1 MRATAQSSILDVADL
16 ATFTGGALNFSGGTL
31 NVSGGAHQLPAL
43 TDAENTTFFI
53 SGGVSLSLPTITS
66 AANASFEVSGGS
78 SLMLA
83 GLTSFT
89 NTLYPT
95 LEATGTGSL
104 LSLPSLASIA
114 VTGGG
119 TNVEAFSGGDL
130 EIPLVTQITGSVDLE
145 SNSATSI
152 LDVSDLA
159 TFTGGTLN
167 FSGGTLNVS
176 GGAHQLPA
184 LTDAENTTFLISG
197 GVSLSL
203 PTITSAANASF
214 EVSGGSSLTLS
225 GLTSFTNTLFP
236 TLEATGTGSL
246 LSLPSLTSIAVTSG
260 STNVEALSGGD
271 LKIPL
276 VTQIS
281 GTVDVESENAGST
294 MDLTDLTTFSGG
306 SLTVKEGGTLDIPAL
321 ATLVNATLVT
331 DATATFTLPAGQTV
345 SFPSGKT
352 TFTGGTLLDQGAL
365 DVQGTSAL
373 NSDGGLTVNGQGA
386 LSLSSGS
393 TLDVSGNL
401 LGNTTNAAGFTPL
414 GTVVLDS
421 ATGTT
426 DPPQQLEVMSQDL
439 GNVAAGFDNN
449 FAYGTLKL
457 TAGTYVELVDD
468 AANSPG
474 NAPEALYVND
484 LIVPAGATLDLDGL
498 HLYVNTEQINGTV
511 FSGGA
516 VVSGEVY
523 DDANGDGTLDDGE
536 VGLAGWTINLTNT
549 ATNSVYTTTT
559 NASGLYSLSGVATGT
574 YTLSEVPQSGFTET
588 QPVSPGTYTLTLSSG
603 QTVTGENFGDDPTA
617 TIGGEVFL
625 DTNGDGTLDD
635 SETGLAGWTV
645 QLLNSTSQIIDTT
658 TTAASGTYSF
668 TSLLPGTYTVQ
679 VVSQSG
685 YIDSSP
691 ANMTI
696 ADDNGMSLTVNF
708 GEVKSVSLAVSKLT
722 TTPASGLQSG
732 TSLVVQW
739 TDTNAG
745 TVPASGSFTDQVVI
759 TNTTTGDVVATGNVL
774 YNAATLGN
782 LAAGASKTQQYTIS
796 LPNGAAGVGQIQF
809 TVTADDEHMVST
821 SASDP
826 NGTKVL
832 TETSTLP
839 LYPELVPSNIT
850 AASSTDPGAQ
860 ISVGWTLANSG
871 SGAATG
877 PWSEQ
882 VFLATDVSGDNP
894 ILVAAQSYSGSLG
907 AGQSIA
913 RSINVQ
919 VPDSLAP
926 GTTGSSSPKTR
937 PARSSKPTP
946 PAARRSR
953 PMPRAS
959 RAGWS
964 SRWPAAPKAMPPVPT
979 RPWPR

>member
-1 MRATAQSSILDVADL
+1 MP
-16 ATFTGGALNFSGGTL
+16 N
-31 NVSGGAHQLPAL
+31 
-43 TDAENTTFFI
+43 NTTFLI

-78 SLMLA
+78 SLTLA

-449 FAYGTLKL
+449 FAYGTLEL

-739 TDTNAG
+739 TDTNTG

-759 TNTTTGDVVATGNVL
+759 TNTTTGDVVATGDVL
-774 YNAATLGN
+774 YNAASLGN
-782 LAAGASKTQQYTIS
+782 LAAGASVTQQYTIS

-839 LYPELVPSNIT
+839 FVPRTGSQQHHGGRLHRPGCADFRRLDAHQQRLGRRHWALVRAGISGDRRVGRQ
-850 AASSTDPGAQ
+850 SDPGR
-860 ISVGWTLANSG
+860 
-871 SGAATG
+871 
-877 PWSEQ
+877 
-882 VFLATDVSGDNP
+882 
-894 ILVAAQSYSGSLG
+894 
-907 AGQSIA
+907 
-913 RSINVQ
+913 RSIVFG
-919 VPDSLAP
+919 LAGGGP
-926 GTTGSSSPKTR
+926 VDR
-937 PARSSKPTP
+937 PLYR
-946 PAARRSR
+946 
-953 PMPRAS
+953 
-959 RAGWS
+959 RAGPRFS
-964 SRWPAAPKAMPPVPT
+964 SAGKLLVRGHRRRGRRGLRNRHRQQHGGRGPPHE
-979 RPWPR
+979 PRGRAGPQVGQQHRKRCRRCRRDHGHGDSQHRHDERATSDDQ